1 MGMIAREFEQAQI
14 LALLSTLG
22 PNSPIVPLLLQGVIE
37 TSSLPNKET
46 LLAQLAQLAQPD
58 PQQQQI
64 QQQAAQLQLADAEA
78 SVREKQAK
86 AAKDAAEA
94 QKTAIEAQLLP
105 EETRAKIMAAVSKN
119 LPNQDDAAK
128 TEFDRRVK
136 IAELMLKEADLANNT
151 KIVEM
156 QMSKAGVLPGDEDM
170 LNELLD
176 KLTDNG

>member
-1 MGMIAREFEQAQI
+1 
-14 LALLSTLG
+14 
-22 PNSPIVPLLLQGVIE
+22 LLLQGVIE

-156 QMSKAGVLPGDEDM
+156 
-170 LNELLD
+170 
-176 KLTDNG
+176 